1 MCKRKAQQMQYNKTF
16 SECKAD
22 LKATWQLIREVTCSK
37 KVQRDKLPEYFRY
50 QGNILT
56 SPQEIA
62 NNFNQYFSEVG
73 PSLAAKIPSSNRKFT
88 DFLGTPNK
96 EGFKFTEMSEFRILN
111 FIKNMKPKSS
121 FGEDCISNNVLKL
134 IVVTVIQPLKH
145 LINLS
150 LKTGFFP

>member
-1 MCKRKAQQMQYNKTF
+1 MSPGLIISSQTKQKLFNKKLKSPTLGSTSRFKNYNNIFNMCKRKAQQMYYNKTF

-62 NNFNQYFSEVG
+62 NNFNQYFSDVG

-96 EGFKFTEMSEFRILN
+96 EEFKFTEMSEF
-111 FIKNMKPKSS
+111 
-121 FGEDCISNNVLKL
+121 
-134 IVVTVIQPLKH
+134 
-145 LINLS
+145 
-150 LKTGFFP
+150 